1 MKKLLLKIKNSSRRG
16 FTVAEVAVALAVIV
30 IISGAMLIFVASQA
44 KVEART
50 VHTIEATNIAE
61 NAIECFRY
69 MEFDGDDQ
77 DYQDYLGLLK
87 KANPDAQISGENPF
101 TVTKNGLTVNIS
113 ITNDT
118 EKNTTTIAINAEVN
132 GETILGTTTFT
143 KASP

>member
-30 IISGAMLIFVASQA
+30 IISGATLIFVASQA

-69 MEFDGDDQ
+69 SNDVDEFEKTMPGLEKSADGI
-77 DYQDYLGLLK
+77 Y
-87 KANPDAQISGENPF
+87 
-101 TVTKNGLTVNIS
+101 TVTKNGLTVYIRIINEE
-113 ITNDT
+113 
-118 EKNTTTIAINAEVN
+118 EKNTSTIEISAKTNSD
-132 GETILGTTTFT
+132 TILDKTTFT
-143 KASP
+143 KASH